1 MTLDDK
7 IRDEKIQYGLNKEA
21 TKIQMLSFA
30 QIEKCEYITG
40 EEILRLDQ
48 RKKSEFTCSPLGKI

>member
-7 IRDEKIQYGLNKEA
+7 IRDEKIQYDLNKEA
-21 TKIQMLSFA
+21 TKIQMLSFG

-40 EEILRLDQ
+40 KEILRLDQ
-48 RKKSEFTCSPLGKI
+48 RKKNDRTT